1 MSFCPCAVDPTCNT
15 DSVLQGQPL
24 RVCDFSWFPFSTF
37 PDGAAHLDT
46 FALNEWTGA
55 DSELMRALADSLG
68 FNLTVVKF
76 RDAGA
81 NETWE
86 DVLELA
92 ASGGECDVVASVWSK
107 VPSRLSRGLT
117 FLDTIFDD
125 SSVLIAS
132 TNTGQPDAGGLLQ
145 QGLVIFR
152 PFATSLWL
160 VLLSAVFINAIG
172 FYIVEWDGPDYEDT
186 NALSTPRTSGLAKSV
201 YLSMMLLT
209 GVRHARS
216 LSFCIALLLMT
227 HRTGADAAEALTSRG
242 ASRLACAQAGGH
254 SPTTMSGRLLLTAW
268 SLLLV
273 ITVSWYTADLAGSLR
288 ASRLERQHTIYASLD
303 NLAAMDGTLCIHN
316 PGLTGWGAEQFVV
329 GGVQAPLPAGLRTRV
344 SPCNIFETPEL
355 CTDLVEG
362 AEPLCDAFVTT
373 NFEYSSAVR
382 QNATFGCSFYQ
393 VGSPVRSNEASF
405 VIGRHMNELCLAP
418 ALNFG
423 LAYLRS
429 TGQLQQILRR
439 YVGPLARDSLYTC
452 PGVHGTPS
460 HDSEDAHIRFEDL
473 CLVYLLDG
481 AIVLS
486 AAFFGLVKARP
497 RWFPSF
503 LHPNLTSKHPFMQAN
518 NFIKAR
524 ASDIQARVSDIQAKI
539 VTSA

>member
-209 GVRHARS
+209 G
-216 LSFCIALLLMT
+216 
-227 HRTGADAAEALTSRG
+227 
-242 ASRLACAQAGGH
+242 AGGH

-524 ASDIQARVSDIQAKI
+524 ASDIQARASDIQAKI
-539 VTSA
+539 VTSVRVDTSPAVLAD